1 MLGEN
6 VHLHNDHQF
15 FSIFFL
21 CLRLIRAF
29 LVFKF
34 RKNDSSLDTA
44 ANTKIC
50 IRNFSPSLHYFLD
63 AG

>member
-1 MLGEN
+1 MLGER

-15 FSIFFL
+15 FSIFL
-21 CLRLIRAF
+21 CLTMMRAF
-29 LVFKF
+29 WVFKF

-50 IRNFSPSLHYFLD
+50 IQNFSPSLHYFLD